1 MNKRIHL
8 SIAFGDVILPV
19 HTFED
24 GIDRVPLKPICDHIG
39 VDWKGQKRKL
49 LGSEY
54 LTKRFGLILGEDVFP
69 QYAGNLPKNDSYWI
83 RVDRVEAFLNT
94 LNPPLIRNHGN
105 IDAADW
111 LEAKHVEWDDAIHAY
126 ETNGYA
132 AKSGEAY
139 KRSALVQLDKIKDP
153 NIRQHMT
160 DSVNAEFGLNLVFP
174 KQGSLDV

>member
-24 GIDRVPLKPICDHIG
+24 GIDRVPLKPICDHVG

-54 LTKRFGLILGEDVFP
+54 LIKRFGLILGETCFP
-69 QYAGNLPKNDSYWI
+69 QYFGNLPKNDSYWL

-94 LNPPLIRNHGN
+94 LNPLKIRSKGN
-105 IDAADW
+105 VDTADW
-111 LEAKHVEWDDAIHAY
+111 LEAKHIEWDDAIHAY

-139 KRSALVQLDKIKDP
+139 KRAALVQLDKVKDP
-153 NIRQHMT
+153 SIRHHIAE
-160 DSVNAEFGLNLVFP
+160 SVNAEFGLDLSFP
-174 KQGSLDV
+174 KQKTLDV